1 MKGAIMKKTRKVFA
15 LLLTVAMCMAMSVSA
30 FAVGTDP
37 SSEITTKTYELD
49 NGILVTVTTAPNE
62 ITPMPLAYDRVIE
75 ALASPTARHT
85 FPLESGEGSRCSA
98 QIWNDST
105 DGTKMQVSFS
115 VTLNG
120 NTSTLPTE
128 IVAAGKN
135 TTFSVEDKKG
145 NDLVGKTVTNIAAV
159 DASSVRYTYL
169 IEQS

>member
-1 MKGAIMKKTRKVFA
+1 MKKTRKVFA

-120 NTSTLPTE
+120 NPSTLPTE

>member
-1 MKGAIMKKTRKVFA
+1 MKKTRKVFA

-105 DGTKMQVSFS
+105 AMVGDRMDTDVIAGMESGLATVLVLSGCTS
-115 VTLNG
+115 RADVDNYPYRPTYILNG
-120 NTSTLPTE
+120 VGE
-128 IVAAGKN
+128 IVA
-135 TTFSVEDKKG
+135 E
-145 NDLVGKTVTNIAAV
+145 
-159 DASSVRYTYL
+159 
-169 IEQS
+169 

>member
-1 MKGAIMKKTRKVFA
+1 MKKTRKVFA

-98 QIWNDST
+98 QT
-105 DGTKMQVSFS
+105 VSY
-115 VTLNG
+115 THL
-120 NTSTLPTE
+120 TLPTKR
-128 IVAAGKN
+128 IV
-135 TTFSVEDKKG
+135 
-145 NDLVGKTVTNIAAV
+145 
-159 DASSVRYTYL
+159 
-169 IEQS
+169 

>member
-1 MKGAIMKKTRKVFA
+1 
-15 LLLTVAMCMAMSVSA
+15 
-30 FAVGTDP
+30 
-37 SSEITTKTYELD
+37 
-49 NGILVTVTTAPNE
+49 
-62 ITPMPLAYDRVIE
+62 MPLAYDRVIE

>member
-1 MKGAIMKKTRKVFA
+1 MKKTRKVFA

-98 QIWNDST
+98 QIWNDAT

-120 NTSTLPTE
+120 NPSTLPTE